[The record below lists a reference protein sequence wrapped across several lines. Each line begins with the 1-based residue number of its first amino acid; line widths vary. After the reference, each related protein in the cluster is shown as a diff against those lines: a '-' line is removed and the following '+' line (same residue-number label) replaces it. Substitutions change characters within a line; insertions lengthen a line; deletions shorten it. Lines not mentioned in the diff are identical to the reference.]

1 MKTRALWSLLLIF
14 AVAVSCHRD
23 DPETDQVPDNII
35 DTEPCPTLY
44 ARILEL
50 FPENILISQNALF
63 SDTVQKRVE
72 LTKESEVYVTYLAEG
87 AGFRNSVAWYSY
99 SIFSPPTAG
108 SQLDLHVL
116 FPDVSSDILTPGNRL
131 KLQDEP
137 FPQGT
142 VIGFVLIINGW
153 QGKVDFDKMK
163 LYTDYEFNPNKRQ
176 QHILF
181 EEKTCGELV
190 LAFEDNISISDTA
203 DADFNDIIFTISDN
217 NTHKLNT
224 AFKADA
230 IVSW

>member
-1 MKTRALWSLLLIF
+1 MKTRALWSLLFILSI
-14 AVAVSCHRD
+14 VACNPD
-23 DPETDQVPDNII
+23 EPESQVPENII

-99 SIFSPPTAG
+99 SIYSPPTAG

-131 KLQDEP
+131 KLQNEP
-137 FPQGT
+137 FAEGT

-163 LYTDYEFNPNKRQ
+163 LYTDYSFNPNKRQ

-190 LAFEDNISISDTA
+190 LAFEDNISQNDTA
-203 DADFNDIIFTISDN
+203 DADFNDIIFTVSDN
-217 NTHKLNT
+217 NTHKENT
-224 AFKADA
+224 AFKSDN

>member
-1 MKTRALWSLLLIF
+1 MKTRSLWSLLFILFI
-14 AVAVSCHRD
+14 VACNGD
-23 DPETDQVPDNII
+23 EPESQVPENII

-72 LTKESEVYVTYLAEG
+72 LIEDSEVYVTYLAEG

-99 SIFSPPTAG
+99 SIYSPPTAG

-116 FPDVSSDILTPGNRL
+116 FPDVSSDVLTPGNRL
-131 KLQDEP
+131 KLQNEP
-137 FPQGT
+137 FPAGT
-142 VIGFVLIINGW
+142 VIGFVLVINGW
-153 QGKVDFDKMK
+153 QGKVDYDKMK
-163 LYTDYEFNPNKRQ
+163 LYTDYAFNPNKRQ

-190 LAFEDNISISDTA
+190 LAFEDNISVSDDA
-203 DADFNDIIFTISDN
+203 DADFNDIIFTVADN
-217 NTHKLNT
+217 NNHQENT
-224 AFKADA
+224 AFKADN

>member
-1 MKTRALWSLLLIF
+1 MKTRALWSLLFILAI
-14 AVAVSCHRD
+14 VSCNRD
-23 DPETDQVPDNII
+23 GDPDGQVPDNII

-44 ARILEL
+44 SRILEL

-63 SDTVQKRVE
+63 SDTVQKKVE
-72 LTKESEVYVTYLAEG
+72 LIEDSEVYVTYLAEG

-131 KLQDEP
+131 KLQDEK
-137 FPQGT
+137 FPKGT

-163 LYTDYEFNPNKRQ
+163 LYTDYAFNPNKRQ

-190 LAFEDNISISDTA
+190 LAFEDNISVSDTA
-203 DADFNDIIFTISDN
+203 DADFNDIIFTVSDN
-217 NTHKLNT
+217 NSHKENT
-224 AFKADA
+224 AFKSDK